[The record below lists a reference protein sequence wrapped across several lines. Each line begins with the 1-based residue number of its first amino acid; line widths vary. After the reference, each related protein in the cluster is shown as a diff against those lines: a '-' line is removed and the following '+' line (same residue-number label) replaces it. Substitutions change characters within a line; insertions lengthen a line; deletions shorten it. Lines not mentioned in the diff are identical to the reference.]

1 MNETQFKKLG
11 GCDNSVC
18 LVEPRK
24 TGEEIAYIAM
34 VHDIALSEF
43 SYRLFILYNT

>member
-11 GCDNSVC
+11 GREDSVC
-18 LVEPRK
+18 LVESRK
-24 TGEEIAYIAM
+24 TRKEAAYIAV

-43 SYRLFILYNT
+43 SYRLFVLHHT